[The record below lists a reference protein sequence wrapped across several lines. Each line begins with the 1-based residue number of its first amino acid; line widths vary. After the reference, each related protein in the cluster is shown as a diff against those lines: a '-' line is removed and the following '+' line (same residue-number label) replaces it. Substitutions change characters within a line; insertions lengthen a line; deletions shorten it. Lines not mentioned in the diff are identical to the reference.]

1 MSTNGDVLFDCHAE
15 ILSKRCLISYIY
27 SQLQIAITTDQETIL
42 ESGDR
47 GLLRIKDSVKFYL
60 YVSSAP
66 CGDGRVFNFAP
77 AKNPDR
83 KKLAVKRGMLRV
95 KLESGMGG
103 IPVTEYSD
111 GNTTYEGYL
120 KGKPLVLMCC
130 SAKLLRANV
139 LGVQGALLSQII
151 EPVFLAGMLI
161 GDIFHKG
168 EMMEN
173 NFIWYF
179 IQFSFH
185 LFASDF
191 NCSKGT

>member
-1 MSTNGDVLFDCHAE
+1 VTTNGDVLFDCHAE
-15 ILSKRCLISYIY
+15 ILSKRCLIAYIY
-27 SQLQIAITTDQETIL
+27 SQLHIAITTDQETIL

-60 YVSSAP
+60 FISSAP
-66 CGDGRVFNFAP
+66 CGDGRIFSFAP

-111 GNTTYEGYL
+111 SSTSYEGYL
-120 KGKPLVLMCC
+120 KGKPLVIMCC
-130 SAKLLRANV
+130 SAKLLRANL

-151 EPVFLAGMLI
+151 EPVFFAGVLI

-168 EMMEN
+168 RLIGNLLRCEIST
-173 NFIWYF
+173 FDPALTLDLLVLH
-179 IQFSFH
+179 S
-185 LFASDF
+185 L
-191 NCSKGT
+191 